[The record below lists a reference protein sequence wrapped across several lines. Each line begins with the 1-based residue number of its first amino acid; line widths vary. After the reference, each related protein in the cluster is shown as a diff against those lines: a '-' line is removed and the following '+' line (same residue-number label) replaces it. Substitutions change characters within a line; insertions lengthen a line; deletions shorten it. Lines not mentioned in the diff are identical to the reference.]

1 MSNISKVISFIQAD
15 PNFDKA
21 AMTTK
26 IVNELGVTKSNAQVY
41 IYNALKKMNGAT
53 PVRVKK
59 EKVAKEPVEGKRA
72 AKRRLTAEQ
81 KAAAKRF
88 SDYHNQKLTEQM
100 DADRPIMEAEIE
112 EYVNEAEQYLR
123 ENLPIYARKELGL
136 I

>member
-1 MSNISKVISFIQAD
+1 MSNISKVITFIQAE

-21 AMTTK
+21 QMTTK
-26 IVNELGVTKSNAQVY
+26 IMTELNVTKSNAQVY

-59 EKVAKEPVEGKRA
+59 EKVEKVPVEGKRA

-81 KAAAKRF
+81 KASAKRF
-88 SDYHNQKLTEQM
+88 SDYHNRNLIEQM

-136 I
+136 V

>member
-26 IVNELGVTKSNAQVY
+26 IMTDLGVTKSNAQVY

-59 EKVAKEPVEGKRA
+59 EKAVKVPVEGKRA
-72 AKRRLTAEQ
+72 AKRKLTAEQ

-88 SDYHNQKLTEQM
+88 SDYHNRKLIEKM
-100 DADRPIMEAEIE
+100 DEERPIMEAEIE

-123 ENLPIYARKELGL
+123 ETLPIYARKELGL
-136 I
+136 V

>member
-1 MSNISKVISFIQAD
+1 MSNISKVIDFIKAD
-15 PNFDKA
+15 PNFDKGQ
-21 AMTTK
+21 MTAK
-26 IVNELGVTKSNAQVY
+26 IVAELNVTKSNAQVY

-53 PVRVKK
+53 PVRQKK
-59 EKVAKEPVEGKRA
+59 EKTAKVPVEGKRA

-88 SDYHNQKLTEQM
+88 SDYHNRKLIEKM
-100 DADRPIMEAEIE
+100 DEERPIMEAEIE

-136 I
+136 V

>member
-26 IVNELGVTKSNAQVY
+26 IMTDLGVTKSNAQVY

-88 SDYHNQKLTEQM
+88 SDYHNRKLIEKM
-100 DADRPIMEAEIE
+100 DEERPEMEAEIE

-136 I
+136 V

>member
-26 IVNELGVTKSNAQVY
+26 IVSELGVTKSNAQVY

-88 SDYHNQKLTEQM
+88 SDYHNKQLTEKM
-100 DADRPIMEAEIE
+100 DAERPIMEAEIE

-136 I
+136 V